1 MKKNLFYLFVV
12 LFAGLFA
19 ACTQSES
26 PLVQNEESQVVRIST
41 QLPQDFAA
49 ATRAVTVP
57 AGHQLRYILEVWN
70 EAGTA
75 LVGERQVKLMS
86 SISNAS
92 FDLTLDNGTYQFVLW
107 ADFVNTS
114 GNEVYYNVADLKAI
128 TLKDAAMT
136 YNNEA
141 AAAFCFIE
149 TRQKEAN
156 TQLQVS
162 ATLKRAVALLTVK
175 EKGTIPTGTKVA
187 ASHSIPTTLNMLT
200 GVISGSA
207 TAALSATDPA
217 DAASKA
223 LFTQYILTSAAS
235 ATSTNDALGVINLT
249 FTGGASRTVAI
260 PANQPIKRNHRTNLN
275 GYLVA
280 ANATNTTVTANVS
293 DVWDGNDQGGDV
305 EPTEPQ
311 AAMKVGDYIYKDGS
325 YSSTYDAG
333 KAIAIVFALPE
344 GTTDNSNY
352 GSNFTGKTIKGYA
365 MGLSSVARTALNKA
379 GASEGTF
386 EELPTLANTSTD
398 TSAPWIIGDYNGY
411 QYSTAFESAM
421 ESYGSPLLAAYATW
435 KTNNAFDGSI
445 TNVSPWYI
453 PSSRQ
458 LADLIGV
465 TYGYDGQL
473 NDQQVASLN
482 IPAIAKN
489 NAVSDAVANVRGSE
503 TTTSYFGGYSGT
515 CNIISSFIRGGRFMS
530 VQTSY
535 SNPIETIN
543 QFTGIT
549 VRNTSASP
557 FAIRPVITIF
567 E

>member
-1 MKKNLFYLFVV
+1 MKKKLFYLFVV
-12 LFAGLFA
+12 LFTGLFA
-19 ACTQSES
+19 ACTQSDS
-26 PLVQNEESQVVRIST
+26 PVVQNEESQVVRIST

-49 ATRAVTVP
+49 ATRAVIVP

-114 GNEVYYNVADLKAI
+114 GNEVYYNAADLQAI

-156 TQLQVS
+156 AQLQVS

-175 EKGTIPTGTKVA
+175 EKGTIPAGTKVA

-293 DVWDGNDQGGDV
+293 DEWGGNDQGGEV
-305 EPTEPQ
+305 EPETPIAEP
-311 AAMKVGDYIYKDGS
+311 KVGDYYYSDGTW
-325 YSSTYDAG
+325 STDLDNSKTVAG
-333 KAIAIVFALPE
+333 IVFALSS
-344 GTTDNSNY
+344 SN
-352 GSNFTGKTIKGYA
+352 GAAAEDVISN
-365 MGLSSVARTALNKA
+365 
-379 GASEGTF
+379 
-386 EELPTLANTSTD
+386 
-398 TSAPWIIGDYNGY
+398 
-411 QYSTAFESAM
+411 
-421 ESYGSPLLAAYATW
+421 
-435 KTNNAFDGSI
+435 
-445 TNVSPWYI
+445 
-453 PSSRQ
+453 
-458 LADLIGV
+458 
-465 TYGYDGQL
+465 
-473 NDQQVASLN
+473 
-482 IPAIAKN
+482 
-489 NAVSDAVANVRGSE
+489 
-503 TTTSYFGGYSGT
+503 YSGT
-515 CNIISSFIRGGRFMS
+515 DMTEVKGW
-530 VQTSY
+530 VVAAK
-535 SNPIETIN
+535 TIN
-543 QFTGIT
+543 GRKFLADNSTAVLPSGVGSTADDILGFANTNLWNAGNTAEETYSAIKAAVDYNTTVPVSVDKNKNSGWYLPSVGQLTALIAVYAENSSNSQGTPLIIKERLQSLNTEGKGEPMAEGYHWTSTGAMSAENVGVFRVGFHTTTNYAKSGI
-549 VRNTSASP
+549 NTNINVGSSV
-557 FAIRPVITIF
+557 RPVLTF
-567 E
+567 

>member
-1 MKKNLFYLFVV
+1 MKKKLFYLFVV
-12 LFAGLFA
+12 LFTGLFA
-19 ACTQSES
+19 ACTQSDS
-26 PLVQNEESQVVRIST
+26 PVVQNEESQVVRIST

-114 GNEVYYNVADLKAI
+114 GNEVYYNAADLQAI

-156 TQLQVS
+156 AQLQVS

-175 EKGTIPTGTKVA
+175 EKGTIPAGTKVA

-200 GVISGSA
+200 GVISGST

-293 DVWDGNDQGGDV
+293 DEWGGNDQGGDV

-311 AAMKVGDYIYKDGS
+311 AAMKVGDYIYADGS
-325 YSSTYDAG
+325 YGTNAANAIGIVFSTAAIGDDSSADYPQAFQDKTIAG
-333 KAIAIVFALPE
+333 YAIAIDNVASGRQAINPA
-344 GTTDNSNY
+344 GTTFPTMTATSENNGITPTATLLGAITY
-352 GSNFTGKTIKGYA
+352 EAGFFTT
-365 MGLSSVARTALNKA
+365 
-379 GASEGTF
+379 
-386 EELPTLANTSTD
+386 
-398 TSAPWIIGDYNGY
+398 
-411 QYSTAFESAM
+411 YSTW
-421 ESYGSPLLAAYATW
+421 L
-435 KTNNAFDGSI
+435 TNNAHSANNMTD
-445 TNVSPWYI
+445 WYI
-453 PSSRQ
+453 PTLNQLSAFMGMIFTLGDTPATGSEAFKAMAEFSTDRFFDRTPIATVYYASSSINSGGNMSGIR
-458 LADLIGV
+458 
-465 TYGYDGQL
+465 L
-473 NDQQVASLN
+473 NVA
-482 IPAIAKN
+482 N
-489 NAVSDAVANVRGSE
+489 NAFTNATAAGIAVK
-503 TTTSYFGGYSGT
+503 TST
-515 CNIISSFIRGGRFMS
+515 
-530 VQTSY
+530 Q
-535 SNPIETIN
+535 
-543 QFTGIT
+543 
-549 VRNTSASP
+549 SALL
-557 FAIRPVITIF
+557 RPMLTIF
-567 E
+567 K